1 MNANTNTTYNGTAGS
16 SNWMFHTSMTP
27 PITDPSSTPSP
38 RSPHEKAMLYIS
50 PYTIFLATI
59 VVVLVLTRIIQI
71 CQIRRIRRRQQREAE
86 ARWNANMN
94 GILSGSNLLY
104 NGVTINLP
112 RGVAGEYRSVPISLD
127 AEDRIKLYKRAFQRS
142 NLNHTLTKQDFQ
154 EPNASDD
161 NNNNDENDDNEDNE
175 DNDDNTNNNKN
186 NNRDVESQEYNY
198 YYDEDDDDDETPSL
212 YLDLNKNTT
221 TAIPNTSLA
230 VTTKTNVDNDASQKQ
245 QKQQEK
251 SLATTTT
258 TTTTT
263 TNQNDTENDSSI
275 NTPRTKIQGTCI
287 VCFEN
292 FKIGDTIVKSE
303 NTDAC
308 QHVFHEDCMVRFLAS
323 NSERTKPYNNNNN
336 NDNNNNNNNNTT
348 SYSDNPC
355 PTCRHPFCTVA
366 QDEIVLAV
374 LLKSMR
380 FALVQNRENNNNQNN
395 SIENNVENPV
405 LDVAN
410 ADVTLRISNDDESH
424 SRESVDEEEGQNTSL

>member
-1 MNANTNTTYNGTAGS
+1 
-16 SNWMFHTSMTP
+16 MTP

-175 DNDDNTNNNKN
+175 DNDDNTNNNTNDNTNNKN

-263 TNQNDTENDSSI
+263 TTNQNDTENDSSI

-323 NSERTKPYNNNNN
+323 NSERTKPYNNNNNNN